1 MPAETQMT
9 PTDLARGA
17 TAKRVSAPVY
27 VYELPVRI
35 WHWVTALSIVILS
48 ITGFLIADPL
58 WPLQVGQ
65 PSQHFLMGDIRTI
78 HFITGDVFAVAMLVR
93 IYWAIV
99 GNRYAREIFA
109 PAVWRRSW
117 RHELLRTIRWYMF
130 LERETS
136 KETGHNPLAQL
147 AMFAMFTLGVL
158 FQIVTGF
165 ALFGQGT
172 GYGSWAYVLFTSWV
186 MPLFGDS
193 QAVHRWH
200 HLGMW
205 YLILFAMIHVYMS
218 VREDIM
224 SRQTMISTMINGWR
238 FFKDDRE

>member
-1 MPAETQMT
+1 MTADTRTT
-9 PTDLARGA
+9 PTDLAQGA
-17 TAKRVSAPVY
+17 TARRVSAPVY

-35 WHWVTALSIVILS
+35 WHWVMALSIVILS

-117 RHELLRTIRWYMF
+117 RREFARTIRWYLF

-136 KETGHNPLAQL
+136 KEIGHNPLAQL

-165 ALFGQGT
+165 ALFGEGT
-172 GYGSWAYVLFTSWV
+172 GHGTWAFALFTSWV
-186 MPLFGDS
+186 MPLFGNS
-193 QAVHRWH
+193 QAVHTWH
-200 HLGMW
+200 HLAMW
-205 YLILFAMIHVYMS
+205 YLILFAMVHVYMS

-224 SRQTMISTMINGWR
+224 SRQTMISTIINGWR